1 MDEKY
6 GGIVEFVA
14 SNISQQVSLVASLH
28 NAERVGLFVYAND
41 GPHLV
46 WLFYRLLD
54 FGKFATI
61 HIFKSKLNALY
72 DL

>member
-46 WLFYRLLD
+46 
-54 FGKFATI
+54 
-61 HIFKSKLNALY
+61 
-72 DL
+72 